1 VRLTPKRLELLS
13 ELVPQAR
20 VIALLANPNNP
31 TTEPIRDVHE
41 AGSAKGVQLPILKA
55 SSESEI
61 DAFVTLVQLQAG
73 ALVVGSDPVFF
84 SRRERLVELALRHAL
99 PTIYF
104 AREFAAA
111 GGLISYGA
119 DRAVSAE

>member
-1 VRLTPKRLELLS
+1 
-13 ELVPQAR
+13 
-20 VIALLANPNNP
+20 
-31 TTEPIRDVHE
+31 VHE